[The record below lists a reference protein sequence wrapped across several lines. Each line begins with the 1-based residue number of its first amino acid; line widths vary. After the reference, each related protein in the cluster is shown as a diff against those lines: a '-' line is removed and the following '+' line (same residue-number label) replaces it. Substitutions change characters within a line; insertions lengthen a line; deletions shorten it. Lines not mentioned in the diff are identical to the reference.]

1 MKNIFRYS
9 ILLALCSFV
18 GLVSCAPEELS
29 TDQFSD
35 DTVVLGAFAP
45 NPVVRGAELRIMGSN
60 LDKIVEV
67 QIPGAEPITEI
78 ELVASGRVSEIRV
91 VTPKAGAE
99 DESVTGPVVLIDA
112 DGNTYKSKTELS
124 FTEGIVLDSFTPA
137 EAMPGDVVTVK
148 GDYLYNVQQI
158 VLGGGV
164 YVTGEQITQKSR
176 RELKFIVPS
185 NAITGPV
192 TIGDV
197 DENNNPDG
205 LIPNNV
211 PSEEELVIGDPTV
224 KAADRGMLK
233 AGAEITVQGSY
244 LDMIE
249 KVAFRVT
256 TPAAE
261 EGAEPTVADTDV
273 DFVLAKDN
281 KSVKVVLPATVAD
294 GEIVLTS
301 FAGKEFKAGAYT
313 TVIPTAV
320 AIAAETRYKAGLKA
334 VVTGKDLD
342 LVTSADLSG
351 EKLDIVYAD
360 NKLTF
365 AIPAKAVDGV
375 VTLALA
381 NGKTVATEAIELVK
395 PTVTGLSVS
404 EVVAGESFVVDGT
417 DLDLI
422 SSVTLKGDKMEYEYD
437 AESGKITVVTV
448 GTSVGG
454 PVELLCENDLKV
466 VAGEL
471 TVTYDSFVV
480 VSSLPSEARIGD
492 EITMTGAN
500 FNMIEAIYFGEVKV
514 TGYTKRADDEM
525 VFVIPAAVETGTY
538 NMKFVLTTGEE
549 ETCASSIDVKG
560 AMTTVV
566 LWEGTTDLGTSWDGS
581 VAVNLAF
588 GADWGTNHFARIPY
602 GSTLHVEFTANVD
615 QSTYYQLKICDGTWT
630 ALANVPGLNEW
641 GSIDVSADAT
651 HFSYQISKENHDL
664 LYASGLVVMGYAC
677 TVTKVYVT
685 YENADVDLP
694 LPSDIMVNDF
704 DQHGEHNASWDNSWA
719 GYATGKIDGDNGYL
733 EVTSEGSGWLINCN
747 HQSAGQ
753 LAPYVEDSSKYNV
766 KFDIWI
772 PEGAAI
778 ADNSVIAQVI
788 FCDSWY
794 WIGNLNT
801 GDIAGKG
808 KWMTWTIDYSNAKV
822 PAVLDMSSGA
832 QGLSIE
838 SSGALLPVGTK
849 IDNFRLSLK

>member
-249 KVAFRVT
+249 KAAFRVT

-342 LVTSADLSG
+342 LVTKAELAG
-351 EKLDIVYAD
+351 TALEFAYAD

-365 AIPAKAVDGV
+365 AIPSKAVDGTV
-375 VTLALA
+375 VLTLA

-395 PTVTGLSVS
+395 PVITALSKAS
-404 EVVAGESFVVDGT
+404 LMAGETFAVEGT
-417 DLDLI
+417 DLDLVTEVLLKDKACEFEYDSETKTI
-422 SSVTLKGDKMEYEYD
+422 TVKTTNTSVTGKVTIKTVNGTTVVSESEVVVEYD
-437 AESGKITVVTV
+437 SLIIVT
-448 GTSVGG
+448 T
-454 PVELLCENDLKV
+454 
-466 VAGEL
+466 
-471 TVTYDSFVV
+471 
-480 VSSLPSEARIGD
+480 LPSSASIGD
-492 EITMTGAN
+492 AVTMVGAN
-500 FNMIEAIYFGEVKV
+500 FNMIEAIYFGDIKV
-514 TGYTKRADDEM
+514 TGYSKRADDEM
-525 VFVIPAAVETGTY
+525 VFVIPETVDTGNY
-538 NMKFVLTTGEE
+538 QIKFVLTNGDE
-549 ETCASSIDVKG
+549 ETCPAAIEVKG
-560 AMTTVV
+560 AITTLV
-566 LWEGTTDLGTSWDGS
+566 LWEGSHPVGAWNN
-581 VAVNLAF
+581 NLELRPDEYPF
-588 GADWGTNHFARIPY
+588 GKIPY
-602 GSTLHVEFTANVD
+602 GSVLNIEFEVNSEPAQD
-615 QSTYYQLKICDGTWT
+615 YYMLQYVYRAENWPKIGETSFAPGATFLQVQLT
-630 ALANVPGLNEW
+630 
-641 GSIDVSADAT
+641 
-651 HFSYQISKENHDL
+651 
-664 LYASGLVVMGYAC
+664 
-677 TVTKVYVT
+677 
-685 YENADVDLP
+685 NADIDNIYTYGLALLGHYATVKRVYITYQNGDTD
-694 LPSDIMVNDF
+694 PSFPTDIMINDF
-704 DQHGEHNASWDNSWA
+704 NQHGDHNASWDNSWA

-753 LAPYVEDSSKYNV
+753 FAPYVEDSSKYNV

-808 KWMTWTIDYSNAKV
+808 KWMTWTIDYSNANV